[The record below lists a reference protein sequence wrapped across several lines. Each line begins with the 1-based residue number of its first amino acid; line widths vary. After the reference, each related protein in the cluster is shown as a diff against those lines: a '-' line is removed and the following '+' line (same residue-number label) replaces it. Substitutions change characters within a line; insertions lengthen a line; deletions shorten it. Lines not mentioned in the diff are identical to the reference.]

1 MEAEQILVSRSG
13 EISTH
18 LINNVFNKS
27 DINQAVI
34 WIVNDLSKRYRRC
47 SCDPVVIQKTLEL
60 WLEYVDS
67 DRRYS
72 YSQEIWSNEFTQLK
86 GRNGYVFVMTGY
98 QPGYYFVADSED
110 IYVVQLSKSDCKSHQ
125 RAIRAIIDKYN
136 NKEYKTTKQLGIYDE
151 NLIVHNK
158 IINLRKL
165 REYITVEESGLSD
178 LKPTNKNEL
187 KKLIDQRIKEQGPKC
202 DLNDIDVSKVTD
214 MSDLFRESPFNGD
227 ISQWDVS
234 NVKDMRYMFNRSMFD
249 GDISEWDVS
258 NVRDMSY
265 MFMQSQFDG
274 DLSKWDVSNVIVMSN
289 MFNNSK
295 FIGDIS
301 KWDVSN
307 VKDMSSMFYG
317 TDFSRDIS
325 KWNTSSV
332 RNMKFMFGC
341 SGFYGDLSKWD
352 VSNVEDMCSMF
363 WRSSFNKD
371 ISKWDVSKVERMDY
385 MFAQSKF
392 NKDLSDWDVSN
403 VENMDSMF
411 YKSKFS
417 GDISKWDVSRVKS
430 MYNMFE
436 NSPLDGKE
444 PSWYKE

>member
-1 MEAEQILVSRSG
+1 MEAEQILTSRSS

-125 RAIRAIIDKYN
+125 RAIRVIIDKYN

-158 IINLRKL
+158 ITNMRKL
-165 REYITVEESGLSD
+165 KEYITVEESGRYD
-178 LKPTNKNEL
+178 LRPTSKREL
-187 KKLIDQRIKEQGPKC
+187 KELINQRIKEQGPKC
-202 DLNDIDVSKVTD
+202 NLNDIDVSEIKD
-214 MSDLFRESPFNGD
+214 MSELFRESNF
-227 ISQWDVS
+227 
-234 NVKDMRYMFNRSMFD
+234 R
-249 GDISEWDVS
+249 
-258 NVRDMSY
+258 
-265 MFMQSQFDG
+265 
-274 DLSKWDVSNVIVMSN
+274 
-289 MFNNSK
+289 
-295 FIGDIS
+295 GDIS

-307 VKDMSSMFYG
+307 VKDMSKMFLASYFNG
-317 TDFSRDIS
+317 DISGWDVSNVKYMSEMFRLSSFNGDIS
-325 KWNTSSV
+325 KWDVRNVIDMSYMFTSSNFD
-332 RNMKFMFGC
+332 R
-341 SGFYGDLSKWD
+341 DISKWD
-352 VSNVEDMCSMF
+352 VSNVYDMAYMF
-363 WRSSFNKD
+363 DGSVFTGY
-371 ISKWDVSKVERMDY
+371 ISKWDVHNVRNMEHMFSHSKFRGDLSRWNVRNLNDLND
-385 MFAQSKF
+385 MFA
-392 NKDLSDWDVSN
+392 
-403 VENMDSMF
+403 
-411 YKSKFS
+411 Y
-417 GDISKWDVSRVKS
+417 
-430 MYNMFE
+430 
-436 NSPLDGKE
+436 SPLEGNE
-444 PSWYKE
+444 PSWYKD

>member
-1 MEAEQILVSRSG
+1 MEAEQILTSRSS

-125 RAIRAIIDKYN
+125 RAIRVIIDKYN

-165 REYITVEESGLSD
+165 REYITVEESESYD
-178 LKPTNKNEL
+178 LKPTNKKEL
-187 KKLIDQRIKEQGPKC
+187 EKLIKQRMKEQGPNC
-202 DLNDIDVSKVTD
+202 DLNDIDVSEIKD
-214 MSDLFRESPFNGD
+214 MSALFYNSEFN
-227 ISQWDVS
+227 
-234 NVKDMRYMFNRSMFD
+234 
-249 GDISEWDVS
+249 
-258 NVRDMSY
+258 
-265 MFMQSQFDG
+265 
-274 DLSKWDVSNVIVMSN
+274 
-289 MFNNSK
+289 
-295 FIGDIS
+295 GDIS

-307 VKDMSSMFYG
+307 V
-317 TDFSRDIS
+317 T
-325 KWNTSSV
+325 
-332 RNMKFMFGC
+332 
-341 SGFYGDLSKWD
+341 
-352 VSNVEDMCSMF
+352 
-363 WRSSFNKD
+363 
-371 ISKWDVSKVERMDY
+371 
-385 MFAQSKF
+385 
-392 NKDLSDWDVSN
+392 
-403 VENMDSMF
+403 NMDSMF
-411 YKSKFS
+411 EGSEFN
-417 GDISKWDVSRVKS
+417 GDISKWDVSRVKDMHS
-430 MYNMFE
+430 MFYNSSFDGDISKWNVSRVKDMSYMFVG
-436 NSPLDGKE
+436 SPLEGNE
-444 PSWYKE
+444 PSWYKK

>member
-125 RAIRAIIDKYN
+125 RAIRTIIDKYN

-165 REYITVEESGLSD
+165 REYITVEESGRYD
-178 LKPTNKNEL
+178 LKPTNKKEL
-187 KKLIDQRIKEQGPKC
+187 EKLIKQRMKEQGPNC
-202 DLNDIDVSKVTD
+202 DLNDIDVSEIKD
-214 MSDLFRESPFNGD
+214 MSSLFYNSEFNGD
-227 ISQWDVS
+227 ISKWDTSKV
-234 NVKDMRYMFNRSMFD
+234 MFMDSMFER
-249 GDISEWDVS
+249 SE
-258 NVRDMSY
+258 
-265 MFMQSQFDG
+265 
-274 DLSKWDVSNVIVMSN
+274 
-289 MFNNSK
+289 FN
-295 FIGDIS
+295 GDIS

-307 VKDMSSMFYG
+307 VKDMHSMFYNSSFEG
-317 TDFSRDIS
+317 DIS
-325 KWNTSSV
+325 KWN
-332 RNMKFMFGC
+332 
-341 SGFYGDLSKWD
+341 
-352 VSNVEDMCSMF
+352 
-363 WRSSFNKD
+363 
-371 ISKWDVSKVERMDY
+371 
-385 MFAQSKF
+385 
-392 NKDLSDWDVSN
+392 
-403 VENMDSMF
+403 
-411 YKSKFS
+411 
-417 GDISKWDVSRVKS
+417 VSRVKDMS
-430 MYNMFE
+430 YMFVG
-436 NSPLDGKE
+436 SPLEGNE
-444 PSWYKE
+444 PSWCKK

>member
-125 RAIRAIIDKYN
+125 RAIRTIIDKYN

-165 REYITVEESGLSD
+165 REYITVEESGSYD
-178 LKPTNKNEL
+178 LKPTNKKEL
-187 KKLIDQRIKEQGPKC
+187 EKLIKQRMKEQGPNC
-202 DLNDIDVSKVTD
+202 DLNDIDTSEIKD
-214 MSDLFRESPFNGD
+214 MSSLFYNSEFNGD
-227 ISQWDVS
+227 ISQWGVS
-234 NVKDMRYMFNRSMFD
+234 KVMFMDSMFE
-249 GDISEWDVS
+249 GSE
-258 NVRDMSY
+258 
-265 MFMQSQFDG
+265 
-274 DLSKWDVSNVIVMSN
+274 
-289 MFNNSK
+289 FN
-295 FIGDIS
+295 GDIS

-307 VKDMSSMFYG
+307 VKDMHSMFYNSSFDG
-317 TDFSRDIS
+317 DIS
-325 KWNTSSV
+325 KWN
-332 RNMKFMFGC
+332 
-341 SGFYGDLSKWD
+341 
-352 VSNVEDMCSMF
+352 
-363 WRSSFNKD
+363 
-371 ISKWDVSKVERMDY
+371 
-385 MFAQSKF
+385 
-392 NKDLSDWDVSN
+392 
-403 VENMDSMF
+403 
-411 YKSKFS
+411 
-417 GDISKWDVSRVKS
+417 VSRVKD
-430 MYNMFE
+430 MGYMFVG
-436 NSPLDGKE
+436 SPLEGNE
-444 PSWYKE
+444 PSWYKK

>member
-1 MEAEQILVSRSG
+1 MEAEQILTSRSS

-125 RAIRAIIDKYN
+125 RAIRVIIDKYN

-158 IINLRKL
+158 ITNMKKL
-165 REYITVEESGLSD
+165 KEYITVEESGRYD
-178 LKPTNKNEL
+178 LRPANKREL
-187 KKLIDQRIKEQGPKC
+187 KELIDRLIEERGPNC
-202 DLNDIDVSKVTD
+202 DLNDIDVSRVTD
-214 MSDLFRESPFNGD
+214 MSELFRESNF
-227 ISQWDVS
+227 
-234 NVKDMRYMFNRSMFD
+234 R
-249 GDISEWDVS
+249 
-258 NVRDMSY
+258 
-265 MFMQSQFDG
+265 
-274 DLSKWDVSNVIVMSN
+274 
-289 MFNNSK
+289 
-295 FIGDIS
+295 GDIS

-307 VKDMSSMFYG
+307 VKDMSKMFLASYFNG
-317 TDFSRDIS
+317 DISGWNVRNVKYMSEMFRLSSFNGDIS
-325 KWNTSSV
+325 KWDV
-332 RNMKFMFGC
+332 RNVIDMSYMFA
-341 SGFYGDLSKWD
+341 SSNFDRDISKWD
-352 VSNVEDMCSMF
+352 VSNVYDMAYMF
-363 WRSSFNKD
+363 DGSVFTGY
-371 ISKWDVSKVERMDY
+371 ISKWDVHNVRNMEH
-385 MFAQSKF
+385 MFSHSKF
-392 NKDLSDWDVSN
+392 RGDLSKWN
-403 VENMDSMF
+403 VRNLNDLNDMF
-411 YKSKFS
+411 TY
-417 GDISKWDVSRVKS
+417 
-430 MYNMFE
+430 
-436 NSPLDGKE
+436 SPLEGNE
-444 PSWYKE
+444 PSWYKD

>member
-1 MEAEQILVSRSG
+1 MEAEQILTSRSS

-125 RAIRAIIDKYN
+125 RAIRVIIDKYN

-165 REYITVEESGLSD
+165 REYITVEESGVGS
-178 LKPTNKNEL
+178 LKPTNKKEL
-187 KKLIDQRIKEQGPKC
+187 EKLIKQRMKEQGPNC
-202 DLNDIDVSKVTD
+202 DLNDIDVSRVTD
-214 MSDLFRESPFNGD
+214 MSDLFRDSPFN
-227 ISQWDVS
+227 
-234 NVKDMRYMFNRSMFD
+234 
-249 GDISEWDVS
+249 
-258 NVRDMSY
+258 
-265 MFMQSQFDG
+265 
-274 DLSKWDVSNVIVMSN
+274 
-289 MFNNSK
+289 
-295 FIGDIS
+295 GDIS

-307 VKDMSSMFYG
+307 VQDMS
-317 TDFSRDIS
+317 
-325 KWNTSSV
+325 
-332 RNMKFMFGC
+332 
-341 SGFYGDLSKWD
+341 
-352 VSNVEDMCSMF
+352 E
-363 WRSSFNKD
+363 
-371 ISKWDVSKVERMDY
+371 
-385 MFAQSKF
+385 MFA
-392 NKDLSDWDVSN
+392 
-403 VENMDSMF
+403 
-411 YKSKFS
+411 YSKFS
-417 GDISKWDVSRVKS
+417 GDISKWDVRRVA
-430 MYNMFE
+430 NMRDIFYK
-436 NSPLDGKE
+436 SPLSPLKGKA
-444 PSWYKE
+444 PRWYKG

>member
-18 LINNVFNKS
+18 LINNVFNKN

-125 RAIRAIIDKYN
+125 RAIRTIIDKYN

-165 REYITVEESGLSD
+165 REYITVEESGSYD

-187 KKLIDQRIKEQGPKC
+187 KKLIDQRIKEQGLKC
-202 DLNDIDVSKVTD
+202 DLNDIDVSEIKD
-214 MSDLFRESPFNGD
+214 MSALFYNSEFNGD
-227 ISQWDVS
+227 ISKWDTS
-234 NVKDMRYMFNRSMFD
+234 NVMFMDSMFE
-249 GDISEWDVS
+249 GSE
-258 NVRDMSY
+258 
-265 MFMQSQFDG
+265 
-274 DLSKWDVSNVIVMSN
+274 
-289 MFNNSK
+289 FN
-295 FIGDIS
+295 GDIS

-307 VKDMSSMFYG
+307 VKDMHSMFYNSSFEG
-317 TDFSRDIS
+317 DIS
-325 KWNTSSV
+325 KWN
-332 RNMKFMFGC
+332 
-341 SGFYGDLSKWD
+341 
-352 VSNVEDMCSMF
+352 
-363 WRSSFNKD
+363 
-371 ISKWDVSKVERMDY
+371 
-385 MFAQSKF
+385 
-392 NKDLSDWDVSN
+392 
-403 VENMDSMF
+403 
-411 YKSKFS
+411 
-417 GDISKWDVSRVKS
+417 VSRVKD
-430 MYNMFE
+430 MDYMLE
-436 NSPLDGKE
+436 DSPLEGKA
-444 PSWYKE
+444 PRWYKAN

>member
-178 LKPTNKNEL
+178 LKPTNKKEL
-187 KKLIDQRIKEQGPKC
+187 EKLIDQRIKEQGPNC
-202 DLNDIDVSKVTD
+202 DLNDIDTSEIKD
-214 MSDLFRESPFNGD
+214 MSALFHNSEFNGD
-227 ISQWDVS
+227 ISKWDTS
-234 NVKDMRYMFNRSMFD
+234 NVMFMDSMFER
-249 GDISEWDVS
+249 SE
-258 NVRDMSY
+258 
-265 MFMQSQFDG
+265 
-274 DLSKWDVSNVIVMSN
+274 
-289 MFNNSK
+289 FN
-295 FIGDIS
+295 GDIS

-307 VKDMSSMFYG
+307 VKDMHSMFYNSSFEG
-317 TDFSRDIS
+317 DIS
-325 KWNTSSV
+325 KWN
-332 RNMKFMFGC
+332 
-341 SGFYGDLSKWD
+341 
-352 VSNVEDMCSMF
+352 
-363 WRSSFNKD
+363 
-371 ISKWDVSKVERMDY
+371 
-385 MFAQSKF
+385 
-392 NKDLSDWDVSN
+392 
-403 VENMDSMF
+403 
-411 YKSKFS
+411 
-417 GDISKWDVSRVKS
+417 VSRVKDMS
-430 MYNMFE
+430 YMFVG
-436 NSPLDGKE
+436 SPLEGNE
-444 PSWYKE
+444 PGWYKE

>member
-125 RAIRAIIDKYN
+125 RAIRTIIDKYN

-158 IINLRKL
+158 IINMRKL
-165 REYITVEESGLSD
+165 REYITVEESGSYD
-178 LKPTNKNEL
+178 LKPTNKKEL
-187 KKLIDQRIKEQGPKC
+187 EKLIKQRMKEQGPNC
-202 DLNDIDVSKVTD
+202 DLNDIDVSEIKD
-214 MSDLFRESPFNGD
+214 MSALFYNSEFNGD
-227 ISQWDVS
+227 I
-234 NVKDMRYMFNRSMFD
+234 
-249 GDISEWDVS
+249 
-258 NVRDMSY
+258 
-265 MFMQSQFDG
+265 
-274 DLSKWDVSNVIVMSN
+274 SKWDVSNVTN
-289 MFNNSK
+289 MDSMFEGSEFN
-295 FIGDIS
+295 GDIS

-307 VKDMSSMFYG
+307 VKDMHSMFY
-317 TDFSRDIS
+317 
-325 KWNTSSV
+325 N
-332 RNMKFMFGC
+332 
-341 SGFYGDLSKWD
+341 
-352 VSNVEDMCSMF
+352 
-363 WRSSFNKD
+363 SSF
-371 ISKWDVSKVERMDY
+371 E
-385 MFAQSKF
+385 
-392 NKDLSDWDVSN
+392 
-403 VENMDSMF
+403 
-411 YKSKFS
+411 
-417 GDISKWDVSRVKS
+417 GDISKWSVSRVKDMS
-430 MYNMFE
+430 YMFVG
-436 NSPLDGKE
+436 SPLEGNE
-444 PSWYKE
+444 PSWCKN

>member
-125 RAIRAIIDKYN
+125 RAIRVIIDKYN

-178 LKPTNKNEL
+178 LKPTNKKEL
-187 KKLIDQRIKEQGPKC
+187 EKLIKQRMKEQGPNC
-202 DLNDIDVSKVTD
+202 DLNDIDVSEIKD
-214 MSDLFRESPFNGD
+214 MSALFYNSEFN
-227 ISQWDVS
+227 
-234 NVKDMRYMFNRSMFD
+234 
-249 GDISEWDVS
+249 
-258 NVRDMSY
+258 
-265 MFMQSQFDG
+265 
-274 DLSKWDVSNVIVMSN
+274 
-289 MFNNSK
+289 
-295 FIGDIS
+295 GDIS

-307 VKDMSSMFYG
+307 VTNMDSMFEG
-317 TDFSRDIS
+317 SEFNGDIS
-325 KWNTSSV
+325 KWN
-332 RNMKFMFGC
+332 
-341 SGFYGDLSKWD
+341 
-352 VSNVEDMCSMF
+352 VSRVKDMH
-363 WRSSFNKD
+363 
-371 ISKWDVSKVERMDY
+371 
-385 MFAQSKF
+385 
-392 NKDLSDWDVSN
+392 
-403 VENMDSMF
+403 SMF
-411 YKSKFS
+411 YNSSFD
-417 GDISKWDVSRVKS
+417 GDISKWNVSRVKDMS
-430 MYNMFE
+430 YMFVG
-436 NSPLDGKE
+436 SPLEGNE
-444 PSWYKE
+444 PSWYKK

>member
-1 MEAEQILVSRSG
+1 MEAEQILTSRSS

-125 RAIRAIIDKYN
+125 RAIRVIIDKYN

-165 REYITVEESGLSD
+165 REYITVEESGRYD
-178 LKPTNKNEL
+178 LRPTSKREL
-187 KKLIDQRIKEQGPKC
+187 KELINQRIKEQGPKC
-202 DLNDIDVSKVTD
+202 NLNDIDVSEIKD
-214 MSDLFRESPFNGD
+214 MSALFYNSEFN
-227 ISQWDVS
+227 
-234 NVKDMRYMFNRSMFD
+234 
-249 GDISEWDVS
+249 
-258 NVRDMSY
+258 
-265 MFMQSQFDG
+265 
-274 DLSKWDVSNVIVMSN
+274 
-289 MFNNSK
+289 
-295 FIGDIS
+295 GDIS

-307 VKDMSSMFYG
+307 VTNMDSMFEG
-317 TDFSRDIS
+317 SEFNGDIS
-325 KWNTSSV
+325 KWN
-332 RNMKFMFGC
+332 
-341 SGFYGDLSKWD
+341 
-352 VSNVEDMCSMF
+352 VSRVKDMH
-363 WRSSFNKD
+363 
-371 ISKWDVSKVERMDY
+371 
-385 MFAQSKF
+385 
-392 NKDLSDWDVSN
+392 
-403 VENMDSMF
+403 SMF
-411 YKSKFS
+411 YNSSFD
-417 GDISKWDVSRVKS
+417 GDISKWNVSRVKDMS
-430 MYNMFE
+430 YMFVG
-436 NSPLDGKE
+436 SPLEGNE
-444 PSWYKE
+444 PSWYKK

>member
-1 MEAEQILVSRSG
+1 MEAEQILTSRSG

-60 WLEYVDS
+60 WIEYVDS

-125 RAIRAIIDKYN
+125 RAIRTIIDKYN

-178 LKPTNKNEL
+178 LKPTNKKEL
-187 KKLIDQRIKEQGPKC
+187 EKLIKQRMKEQGPNC
-202 DLNDIDVSKVTD
+202 DLNDIDVS
-214 MSDLFRESPFNGD
+214 E
-227 ISQWDVS
+227 I
-234 NVKDMRYMFNRSMFD
+234 
-249 GDISEWDVS
+249 
-258 NVRDMSY
+258 
-265 MFMQSQFDG
+265 
-274 DLSKWDVSNVIVMSN
+274 
-289 MFNNSK
+289 
-295 FIGDIS
+295 
-301 KWDVSN
+301 
-307 VKDMSSMFYG
+307 KDMSNLF
-317 TDFSRDIS
+317 
-325 KWNTSSV
+325 
-332 RNMKFMFGC
+332 
-341 SGFYGDLSKWD
+341 
-352 VSNVEDMCSMF
+352 
-363 WRSSFNKD
+363 
-371 ISKWDVSKVERMDY
+371 
-385 MFAQSKF
+385 
-392 NKDLSDWDVSN
+392 
-403 VENMDSMF
+403 ENSEFD
-411 YKSKFS
+411 
-417 GDISKWDVSRVKS
+417 GDISKWDVSRVVDMRYMFWNSKFNGDIS
-430 MYNMFE
+430 KWNVSSVRGMNGMFNDSKFNGDISKWDTSNVRNMEFMFAYSQFNKDISKWNVSRVE
-436 NSPLDGKE
+436 RMSHMFTDSKFNKDISKWNVSRVRDMDDMFVGSPLEGNE
-444 PSWYKE
+444 PEWYRPGRSI

>member
-1 MEAEQILVSRSG
+1 MEAEQILTSRSS

-125 RAIRAIIDKYN
+125 RAIRVIIDKYN

-158 IINLRKL
+158 VINMRKL
-165 REYITVEESGLSD
+165 KEYITVEESGRYD
-178 LKPTNKNEL
+178 LRPTNKKEL
-187 KKLIDQRIKEQGPKC
+187 QELIYRRIKEQGPSC
-202 DLNDIDVSKVTD
+202 DLNDIDVSEIKD
-214 MSDLFRESPFNGD
+214 MSELFRESNF
-227 ISQWDVS
+227 
-234 NVKDMRYMFNRSMFD
+234 R
-249 GDISEWDVS
+249 
-258 NVRDMSY
+258 
-265 MFMQSQFDG
+265 
-274 DLSKWDVSNVIVMSN
+274 
-289 MFNNSK
+289 
-295 FIGDIS
+295 GDIS

-307 VKDMSSMFYG
+307 VEDMSKMFLASHFNG
-317 TDFSRDIS
+317 DIS
-325 KWNTSSV
+325 KWDVGNVKYMSEMFRLSSFNGDISKWDVRNVIDMSYMFTSSNFD
-332 RNMKFMFGC
+332 R
-341 SGFYGDLSKWD
+341 DISKWD
-352 VSNVEDMCSMF
+352 VSNVHDMAYMF
-363 WRSSFNKD
+363 DGSVFTGY
-371 ISKWDVSKVERMDY
+371 ISKWDVHNVRNMEHMFSHSKFRGDLSKWNVRNLNDLND
-385 MFAQSKF
+385 MFA
-392 NKDLSDWDVSN
+392 
-403 VENMDSMF
+403 
-411 YKSKFS
+411 Y
-417 GDISKWDVSRVKS
+417 
-430 MYNMFE
+430 
-436 NSPLDGKE
+436 SPLEGNE
-444 PSWYKE
+444 PSWYGINS